1 MDNINN
7 NYKLYQLFGY
17 DNFQSNPTL
26 YTRILKKLGIYYIIN
41 KYFNKRNKK
50 VYPFVVDKYRLR
62 INEIQYE

>member
-1 MDNINN
+1 MDN
-7 NYKLYQLFGY
+7 NYKLHQLFGY

-26 YTRILKKLGIYYIIN
+26 YTRILKKLEICCSIN